1 MKKLI
6 AALAVVA
13 FHRSGHD
20 RRRRHPGAVIM
31 RMARTILDAAAPL
44 RSVRSGH
51 LSAGVRRS
59 EPGLWLSREGSVKDR
74 SKRLAIATLA
84 WVLRSEERRVGK
96 EWRSRR
102 ATYQ

>member
-44 RSVRSGH
+44 PI
-51 LSAGVRRS
+51 SAVGSSISRCEAQRTGFVA
-59 EPGLWLSREGSVKDR
+59 EPGRLREG
-74 SKRLAIATLA
+74 
-84 WVLRSEERRVGK
+84 
-96 EWRSRR
+96 
-102 ATYQ
+102 

>member
-51 LSAGVRRS
+51 LSAGVRRTGFVA
-59 EPGLWLSREGSVKDR
+59 EPGRLREG
-74 SKRLAIATLA
+74 
-84 WVLRSEERRVGK
+84 
-96 EWRSRR
+96 
-102 ATYQ
+102 